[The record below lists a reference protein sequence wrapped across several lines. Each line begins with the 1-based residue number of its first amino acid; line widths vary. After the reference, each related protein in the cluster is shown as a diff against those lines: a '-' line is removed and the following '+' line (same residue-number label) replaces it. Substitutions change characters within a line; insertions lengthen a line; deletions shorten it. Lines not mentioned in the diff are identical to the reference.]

1 VRAQK
6 RLALANKWLGEES
19 TTFKKWST
27 LPLGSPTA
35 GPHIPITGMSIP
47 VICQAV
53 NRQPFFPIFI
63 PYMDTR
69 IPKGQQKQLRTYS
82 DLYPI
87 MQEVLLRQNK
97 MRRSIEYLWVASLN
111 TKNWVTNI
119 ELINIGSPNRVATEP
134 PEIFRIPIYKAATS
148 IIMVHNHPSGS
159 LTPSPADKDFTD
171 RMMKVGKLLNI
182 TVADH
187 QIITE
192 KSFFSFANAGLMK
205 ELAKSGLYEVTHK
218 ESEEVKKW
226 REEELAK
233 RTRDDERRQIA
244 LRSFEHGLSVEVIV
258 KLTGLRKSS
267 VEKMK
272 RELGAK

>member
-1 VRAQK
+1 
-6 RLALANKWLGEES
+6 
-19 TTFKKWST
+19 
-27 LPLGSPTA
+27 
-35 GPHIPITGMSIP
+35 MSIP

-226 REEELAK
+226 REETLLKKGA
-233 RTRDDERRQIA
+233 DERAREMA
-244 LRSFEHGLSVEVIV
+244 LLMLQHNKPIDEIV
-258 KLTGLRKSS
+258 LFTKLRKAS

>member
-1 VRAQK
+1 MAGRH
-6 RLALANKWLGEES
+6 AL
-19 TTFKKWST
+19 
-27 LPLGSPTA
+27 
-35 GPHIPITGMSIP
+35 ITGMSIP
-47 VICQAV
+47 VNRHPSTVNSVGICCEDPTGTLMAGPLIPMTGMSIPV

-69 IPKGQQKQLRTYS
+69 IPKGQPKQLRTYS
-82 DLYPI
+82 DLFPI

-159 LTPSPADKDFTD
+159 LVPSAADKDFTD
-171 RMMKVGKLLNI
+171 KMMKVGKLLNI

-192 KSFFSFANAGLMK
+192 KSFYSFANAGVMK

-218 ESEEVKKW
+218 ESEEIKKW
-226 REEELAK
+226 REETLLKKGEEK
-233 RTRDDERRQIA
+233 RARAMAERMLEKGYDIDE
-244 LRSFEHGLSVEVIV
+244 IV
-258 KLTGLRKSS
+258 DLTKLRKAS
-267 VEKMK
+267 VEKMR
-272 RELGAK
+272 REMGEK

>member
-1 VRAQK
+1 
-6 RLALANKWLGEES
+6 
-19 TTFKKWST
+19 
-27 LPLGSPTA
+27 
-35 GPHIPITGMSIP
+35 
-47 VICQAV
+47 
-53 NRQPFFPIFI
+53 
-63 PYMDTR
+63 MDIR

-87 MQEVLLRQNK
+87 MQEVLLRQNT
-97 MRRSIEYLWVASLN
+97 MRRSIEYLWVVSLN

-119 ELINIGSPNRVATEP
+119 ELINIGSPNRVRTEP

-171 RMMKVGKLLNI
+171 KMMKVGKLLNI

-192 KSFFSFANAGLMK
+192 KSFYSFANAGLMK

-218 ESEEVKKW
+218 ESEEMKAWKLEVERKKAKDEEKRAMAEKLIMDGFTTELVVKY
-226 REEELAK
+226 
-233 RTRDDERRQIA
+233 
-244 LRSFEHGLSVEVIV
+244 
-258 KLTGLRKSS
+258 TGLRKAS
-267 VEKMK
+267 VEKK
-272 RELGAK
+272 RREMGAK